1 MMYQKK
7 NPLKRR
13 GGRDWLARLRQFSL
27 TKRRFWLIG
36 ALVFFLVFIAGRSG
50 FYAQIRLWHESRR
63 LQSAI
68 ELEKKK
74 KAWLQREV
82 HSLSTDLARIEKE
95 VRQDYGMGD
104 AGDIIVNI
112 P

>member
-1 MMYQKK
+1 MMYQQKS
-7 NPLKRR
+7 PLIRR
-13 GGRDWLARLRQFSL
+13 GGRGWLARLRQLSL
-27 TKRRFWLIG
+27 SKRRFWLIG
-36 ALVFFLVFIAGRSG
+36 ALLFFFVFFAGRSG
-50 FYAQIRLWHESRR
+50 FYAQIRLWHEGRR
-63 LQSAI
+63 LRNAI

-82 HSLSTDLARIEKE
+82 DSLSTDLARIEKE

>member
-1 MMYQKK
+1 MMYQQ

-13 GGRDWLARLRQFSL
+13 GGRAWLARLRQFNL
-27 TKRRFWLIG
+27 TRRRFWLIG
-36 ALVFFLVFIAGRSG
+36 ALVLFFVFIAGRSG
-50 FYAQIRLWHESRR
+50 FYAQIRLWHEARR
-63 LQSAI
+63 LQNAI

-82 HSLSTDLARIEKE
+82 QSLSTDLARIEKE